1 MSSTEEQDTVMR
13 SVNLI
18 KVAVEAE
25 IVRYKAMAARQA
37 RRAGFGL
44 LAFIF
49 VMGFLISLEIA
60 AWQAIH
66 MYLEAI
72 YATLCMVAANL
83 VIAIALAVPAL
94 RSSPGG
100 VEIDAVEVR
109 KSALKSLQTSLAI
122 STAVPLAGSLW
133 RRRRA
138 ARNPV
143 AKRKLLR

>member
-1 MSSTEEQDTVMR
+1 MR
-13 SVNLI
+13 SANLI

-44 LAFIF
+44 FAFIF
-49 VMGFLISLEIA
+49 VMGFLISLETA

-72 YATLCMVAANL
+72 YATLCMVGANL

-109 KSALKSLQTSLAI
+109 NQ
-122 STAVPLAGSLW
+122 P
-133 RRRRA
+133 
-138 ARNPV
+138 
-143 AKRKLLR
+143 